1 MAIAKL
7 EKQYLIRSY
16 EGDQNNNLR
25 LVTCMNIL
33 QDAATTDADRRG
45 FGMEFC
51 QKHNMTWVGNDY
63 VIEIARLPKIGENI
77 KVVTWPSLSGKLAA
91 RRDFAI
97 YDEKGELIIKSAS
110 RWLLIS
116 LDKKRP
122 LAISE
127 ILQNYEPVE
136 EYILETNFDKIA
148 EVDEQAKMYQ
158 YRVRY
163 DDIDINNHVNN
174 AVYPLWAS
182 ESISSDYRLSHTPVE
197 IELCF
202 KKEARAGI
210 LKDVIL
216 WGITDRMS
224 WKNNFPVP
232 GRTDAPLLFDGEGNP
247 KSAFDKLCK

>member
-63 VIEIARLPKIGENI
+63 VIEITRLPKVGENI

-127 ILQNYEPVE
+127 ILQDYEPVE
-136 EYILETNFDKIA
+136 EYILETNFDKVA
-148 EVDEQAKMYQ
+148 EPEEQAKMYQ

-163 DDIDINNHVNN
+163 DDIDINHHINN
-174 AVYPLWAS
+174 AVYVLWAG
-182 ESISSDYRLSHTPVE
+182 EAVDEEWHKTHIPLH
-197 IELCF
+197 IEVNF
-202 KKEARAGI
+202 KKEGFIGEEIEVATAIDGVKTVHSIRAKGDNARELARAAI
-210 LKDVIL
+210 I
-216 WGITDRMS
+216 
-224 WKNNFPVP
+224 WKKY
-232 GRTDAPLLFDGEGNP
+232 E
-247 KSAFDKLCK
+247 